1 MWYDILNF
9 INVVGVV
16 ANACLIAFTSRWGER
31 LSFSDKLV
39 FVLIFEV
46 RDLLLHLICDKKHYY
61 RDIVVE
67 RRVCPQVPDCNPYPR
82 CS

>member
-16 ANACLIAFTSRWGER
+16 VNACLIAFTSRWGEK
-31 LSFSDKLV
+31 LSPTDKLI

-46 RDLLLHLICDKKHYY
+46 RETLPYLICDMKCYY
-61 RDIVVE
+61 
-67 RRVCPQVPDCNPYPR
+67 
-82 CS
+82 